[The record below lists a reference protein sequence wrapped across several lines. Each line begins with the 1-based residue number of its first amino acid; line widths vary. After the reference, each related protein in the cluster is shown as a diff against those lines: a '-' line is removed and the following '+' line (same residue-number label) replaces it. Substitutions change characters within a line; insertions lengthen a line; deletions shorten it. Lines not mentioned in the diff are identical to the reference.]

1 MKKILMIS
9 SLLLG
14 AVTFAGTPTE
24 INEKVLTA
32 FRQTFTT
39 ARDVVWYEYGDSY
52 TVNFKQADI
61 KTRVH
66 YDKNGNILESY
77 RYYQEEQLPPQI
89 VSRIRKK
96 FAGKQ
101 IFGVT
106 ERSSENDI
114 AFYIMLEGEK
124 DWLIVRSDINGY
136 MEVEQRYNK
145 AKQ

>member
-1 MKKILMIS
+1 MKKIMMIA

-24 INEKVLTA
+24 VNEKVLTA
-32 FRQTFTT
+32 FRQTFTM
-39 ARDVVWYEYGDSY
+39 AKDVVWYEYGDSY

-66 YDKNGNILESY
+66 YDKNGNIMESY
-77 RYYQEEQLPPQI
+77 RYYMEEQLPPHI
-89 VSRIRKK
+89 VSKIRKK
-96 FAGKQ
+96 FPEKK

-106 ERSSENDI
+106 ERSSENDV

-124 DWLIVRSDINGY
+124 DWTKVKSDINGY
-136 MEVEQRYNK
+136 LEVEQKFIK
-145 AKQ
+145 AE